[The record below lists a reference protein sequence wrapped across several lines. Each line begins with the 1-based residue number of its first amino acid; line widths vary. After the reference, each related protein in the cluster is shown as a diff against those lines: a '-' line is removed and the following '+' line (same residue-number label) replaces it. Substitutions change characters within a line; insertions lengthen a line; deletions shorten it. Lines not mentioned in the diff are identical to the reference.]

1 MIKILYMFMLTMSM
15 IFMLINHPLSMGLVL
30 LMQATAIALI
40 TGMMSINF
48 WFSYILFM
56 IMIGGMLV
64 LFIYMTTVASN
75 EKFTYNNKI
84 YYIFI
89 ISIIMMM
96 IPQDQFFMNQ
106 LSINSD
112 MMNMMIKPCF
122 ELSLNKYLNLPL
134 AFIMIMMIIY
144 LFITLIAVV
153 KITNIKYGP
162 LRQKQ

>member
-15 IFMLINHPLSMGLVL
+15 IFMFINHPLSMGLIL
-30 LMQATAIALI
+30 LMQAIAISLI

-89 ISIIMMM
+89 ISIMMVM
-96 IPQDQFFMNQ
+96 IPQDQFFINQ
-106 LSINSD
+106 LSVNSD
-112 MMNMMIKPCF
+112 MMNTMMKPYF
-122 ELSLNKYLNLPL
+122 ELSLNKYMNLPL
-134 AFIMIMMIIY
+134 TFIMIMMIIY